1 VFGVGI
7 SGADSRAIIAR
18 GCGRGSKAYLPNFSR
33 SLQTEL
39 PNNKIVI
46 QAVLLG
52 FVRIEFFDVAG
63 SASSFLEHLFVSAG
77 EPADAARWS
86 RWTRA
91 NSSAFQP
98 LRDTTTCTVFEDA
111 RREAVSVTERP
122 APRYGAERDERPLS
136 PISSNSAQTETTPN
150 LA

>member
-77 EPADAARWS
+77 EPADAALVALDQGELICIP
-86 RWTRA
+86 TLA
-91 NSSAFQP
+91 GYDDLHG
-98 LRDTTTCTVFEDA
+98 LRG
-111 RREAVSVTERP
+111 R
-122 APRYGAERDERPLS
+122 
-136 PISSNSAQTETTPN
+136 QT
-150 LA
+150 